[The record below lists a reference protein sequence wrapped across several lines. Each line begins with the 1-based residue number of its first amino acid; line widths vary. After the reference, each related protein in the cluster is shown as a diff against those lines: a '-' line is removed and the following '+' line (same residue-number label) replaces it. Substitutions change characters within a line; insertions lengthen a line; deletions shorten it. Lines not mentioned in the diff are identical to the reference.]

1 MNLLENIETSLPP
14 DWIGLFQVITFP
26 VAWLFPFQGVLLDA
40 AWNSDYVGLSVL
52 KRVFFFLPAVSTLI
66 GLWCTMLGVY
76 TIVFRENRVKFI
88 VTLQIL
94 WWDVARCTLFFW
106 AGMARF
112 VWVAIGSFF
121 GMLRLVVEVMLEM
134 IREIFELPF
143 TLTGSLAKNFRQPG
157 VPWLAF
163 LLTVSWCVV
172 EAIMFTYILA
182 PTFSEVLS
190 DLVGTESHRFL
201 GLFLFI
207 ILGAMIGGSFAC
219 MHVLTEAVNKRNYK
233 QIVQMLI
240 VEFFVMFV
248 EVIFLYRELIDAL
261 TPWIAQQTGIEMG
274 IIPVI
279 MFASFGWL
287 GVRGTVWFLFA
298 RYGTPTMLAIIARQR
313 LPEEHQ
319 EKTVTE
325 RSEAR
330 WDKVVDKLKNEQGW
344 FTARAQMLIE
354 AATLPIFQVIAAGI
368 NFMVVLF
375 TNKPLFNLPFKNLAE
390 VGETKALLQSLS
402 AQLSEKS

>member
-1 MNLLENIETSLPP
+1 MDILDNIETSLPP
-14 DWIGLFQVITFP
+14 DWVGLFRVITFP
-26 VAWLFPFQGVLLDA
+26 IAWLFPFQDFLIDTT
-40 AWNSDYVGLSVL
+40 WHSDYVGMSVF
-52 KRVFFFLPAVSTLI
+52 KRIFFFLPAVSSLI
-66 GLWCTMLGVY
+66 GLWCTMLGIY
-76 TIVFRENRVKFI
+76 TIVFRENRTKFV

-112 VWVAIGSFF
+112 VWVAFGSFF

-163 LLTVSWCVV
+163 LLTIFWCII
-172 EAIMFTYILA
+172 EATMFTYILA

-219 MHVLTEAVNKRNYK
+219 MHVLVEAVNKRQYR
-233 QIVQMLI
+233 QIFQMMI

-248 EVIFLYRELIDAL
+248 EVVFLYRELIDAL

-274 IIPVI
+274 IVPVI
-279 MFASFGWL
+279 LFASFGWL
-287 GVRGTVWFLFA
+287 GVRSTVWFLFA
-298 RYGTPTMLAIIARQR
+298 RYGTPTMVAIIARQR
-313 LPEEHQ
+313 LPEEQ
-319 EKTVTE
+319 QAMSTTE
-325 RSEAR
+325 RSEER
-330 WDKVVDKLKNEQGW
+330 WDKVVVKLKSEQNW
-344 FTARAQMLIE
+344 FTQRAQMLIE
-354 AATLPIFQVIAAGI
+354 AATLPIFQIIAAGI

-375 TNKPLFNLPFKNLAE
+375 TNKPLFNLPFKTLAE

-402 AQLSEKS
+402 SQLSEK